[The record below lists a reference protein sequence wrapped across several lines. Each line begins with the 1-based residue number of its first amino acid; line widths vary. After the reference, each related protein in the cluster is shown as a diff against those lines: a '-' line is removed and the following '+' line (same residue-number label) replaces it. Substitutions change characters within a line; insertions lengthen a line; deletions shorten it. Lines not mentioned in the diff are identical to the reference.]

1 MKIRSLLAAL
11 AAAALAAGCAI
22 NQNVRPVVATSMTE
36 VCIKSNPQVMMSEFL
51 PELRKQVESRGV
63 KTSVYTGD
71 RPASCRHHL
80 EYTANWRWDMAMY
93 LVFAK
98 IDVYEDN
105 LLVGQAT
112 YDALG
117 GGLNMSKFGA
127 TAEKLRVLVDQLF
140 PKK

>member
-1 MKIRSLLAAL
+1 MKILSPIAAL
-11 AAAALAAGCAI
+11 ACAALVAACAI
-22 NQNVRPVVATSMTE
+22 NQNVRPVAATGLSE
-36 VCIKSNPQVMMSEFL
+36 VCIKSNPQVMMGEFL

-80 EYTANWRWDMAMY
+80 EYSANWRWDMAMY
-93 LVFAK
+93 LAFAK
-98 IDVYEDN
+98 LDVYEDN

-117 GGLNMSKFGA
+117 GGFNMNKFGA
-127 TAEKLRVLVDQLF
+127 TADKLRVLVDQLF